1 MEAVGRLAGGV
12 AHDFNNLL
20 TIIGGHSQMLLD
32 ETGDADPRRDR
43 LKQIL
48 SATNRASTL
57 TSQLLAFS
65 RRKMLQ
71 PKLVNL
77 NHVLTNMQ
85 ALLRPLIGE
94 HTMVRSRLDPKLSR
108 ILVDPYQIEEI
119 VMNLAANS
127 RDAMPEG
134 GQFTIET
141 SMADS
146 AEAPHEDGGRR
157 TERWVRLRISD
168 TGCGM
173 DDRTREHAFEPFF
186 TTKGIGKGTGLGL
199 STV

>member
-1 MEAVGRLAGGV
+1 V
-12 AHDFNNLL
+12 
-20 TIIGGHSQMLLD
+20 
-32 ETGDADPRRDR
+32 
-43 LKQIL
+43 
-48 SATNRASTL
+48 
-57 TSQLLAFS
+57 
-65 RRKMLQ
+65 LQ